1 MKNRFMYEL
10 EQRGFINQCS
20 NMDAVADLLDN
31 GNLVAYLGSDPTGDS
46 LHVGHLVPVMMMRW
60 LQKYGHKPIALVG
73 GATGRI
79 GDPSGR
85 DKGRPVLTDEVLAK
99 NLVVNNLNN
108 KVFSIAFDT
117 AMGHEVFQ
125 GTDRKKSGRGCC
137 IAY

>member
-1 MKNRFMYEL
+1 
-10 EQRGFINQCS
+10 
-20 NMDAVADLLDN
+20 
-31 GNLVAYLGSDPTGDS
+31 
-46 LHVGHLVPVMMMRW
+46 MMMRW

-99 NLVVNNLNN
+99 NLAVNNLNN

-125 GTDRKKSGRGCC
+125 GTDRKKVVEDAALRIKRVGHIR
-137 IAY
+137 